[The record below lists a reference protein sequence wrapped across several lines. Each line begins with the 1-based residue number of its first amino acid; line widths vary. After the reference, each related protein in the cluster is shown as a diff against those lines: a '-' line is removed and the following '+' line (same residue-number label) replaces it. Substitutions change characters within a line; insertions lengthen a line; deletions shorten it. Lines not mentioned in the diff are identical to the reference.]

1 MGLKADTRVGRLE
14 MPTRTRRHLPLEAAM
29 LDEIVER
36 HLPGGWAGRRNAAQE
51 CIQRV
56 KNNRAVD
63 RILLRTIRHA

>member
-1 MGLKADTRVGRLE
+1 
-14 MPTRTRRHLPLEAAM
+14 M

-36 HLPGGWAGRRNAAQE
+36 GLPGGWAERRNAARY